1 MCRALNYHSRRNENL
16 RAEKR
21 PAKERRLRRRYP
33 EYAFPYPRSGY
44 TDKRDAYLLLIAF
57 SNITTWQLRPITLL
71 LRKHTRM
78 CLILSKLST
87 RIESCRL
94 SCTSFFFLAYI
105 GSTLARIEAEPTS
118 AGVIPMHTRELDL
131 SLRRKPPLNGLDR
144 PASDYPAEK

>member
-1 MCRALNYHSRRNENL
+1 MCHALNYHSRRNENL

-21 PAKERRLRRRYP
+21 PGKEERLLRRRYP

-87 RIESCRL
+87 LIESCRL
-94 SCTSFFFLAYI
+94 SYTSIFSRLYWKYSRADWNRVNQRGRNSNAHAGAGPF
-105 GSTLARIEAEPTS
+105 STAKTSPQEA
-118 AGVIPMHTRELDL
+118 
-131 SLRRKPPLNGLDR
+131 
-144 PASDYPAEK
+144 